1 MARRLLTENVSWD
14 DSYFQLAYTVD
25 AIDLAIEE
33 GDKELAPLA
42 KALRP
47 LIDRYDALDVDRRKR
62 ERSVNKSQVRVKRRD
77 LESDALV
84 TEVHKQSLIEA
95 KLDRSEPSYKRL
107 FPDAVSKVVK
117 LALESELPAMRVLRE
132 GLDHSATPKSVKA
145 FAAKLSAMIEGA
157 DKALEARRK
166 AVGDRSDLS
175 LAIQSWR
182 EDVNSALLGVEGALA
197 AIGAR
202 RKLDESWV
210 DSFFPAPLT
219 AKKRKA
225 VEPTPAPAE

>member
-25 AIDLAIEE
+25 AIDLALEE

-47 LIDRYDALDVDRRKR
+47 LIDRYDSLDVDRRKR
-62 ERSVNKSQVRVKRRD
+62 ERAVNKSHVRVKRRD
-77 LESDALV
+77 IESDALI

-107 FPDAVSKVVK
+107 FPEAVSRVVK

-132 GLDHSATPKSVKA
+132 GLDHSATPKAVKA
-145 FAAKLSAMIEGA
+145 LGAKLSAMIKGGEQ
-157 DKALEARRK
+157 ALEARRK
-166 AVGDRSDLS
+166 AVSERVDLS
-175 LAIQSWR
+175 LAIQTWR

-202 RKLDESWV
+202 RKLDEAWV

-219 AKKRKA
+219 AKKRRA
-225 VEPTPAPAE
+225 VEPAPAPVE